1 MQRREFIAVLG
12 GMVAAWPLA
21 VRAQKSLPRIGWL
34 VFGDA
39 KKLGPVDQSLKDAL
53 AQAGLIDGLN
63 IEIVFRYANGMSDR
77 LAELATELVAQK
89 PKLLLAVGGDV
100 IKPLFEA
107 SKGDVPIV
115 GGVSDSPMRAGI
127 AVSLARPS
135 KNFTGITFLTD
146 EMAAK
151 RIELL
156 KEVAPSTKRVAVVF
170 NPQHFD
176 DEVTFARRGAESFGI
191 ELTTHPINSV
201 ADLDAA
207 LHGVSASGADSLL
220 VISSRLTG
228 IVAGKI
234 AQHGQERR
242 LPVIASWR
250 EFADSGALL
259 SYGPSR
265 IFEAKR
271 LAGYVQKILNGEK
284 PADLPIEQPVKFEL
298 VINLKTAKAVGL
310 TVLPSLL
317 ARADGVI
324 E

>member
-1 MQRREFIAVLG
+1 MKRREFITFLG
-12 GMVAAWPLA
+12 GAVAAGPLA
-21 VRAQKSLPRIGWL
+21 AHAQKSLPRIGWL
-34 VFGDA
+34 VYGGA
-39 KKLGPVDQSLKDAL
+39 TLGPIDQSLKDAL
-53 AQAGLIDGLN
+53 AQVGLVDGRN
-63 IEIVFRYANGMSDR
+63 IEIVFGYANGKTDQLAR
-77 LAELATELVAQK
+77 LALELVAQK
-89 PKLLLAVGGDV
+89 PNLLVAVGGDA

-107 SKGDVPIV
+107 SKGGIPIV

-135 KNFTGITFLTD
+135 KNFTGVTYLTD

-151 RIELL
+151 RMEFL
-156 KEVAPSTKRVAVVF
+156 KEVAPNTRRVAVIF

-176 DEVTFARRGAESFGI
+176 DEVTFARRGAQSLGI
-191 ELTTHPINSV
+191 KLTTHPINSA

-207 LHGVSASGADSLL
+207 LLAASAGGADSLF
-220 VISSRLTG
+220 VIASRLTG
-228 IVAGKI
+228 ILAAKI

-250 EFADSGALL
+250 EFAASGALL

-271 LAGYVQKILNGEK
+271 LAGYVQKVLNGAK

-298 VINLKTAKAVGL
+298 VINLKTAKALGL
-310 TVLPSLL
+310 NLPLPLL
-317 ARADGVI
+317 DRADELI

>member
-1 MQRREFIAVLG
+1 MQRRDFIGLIG
-12 GMVAAWPLA
+12 GAAAWPIA
-21 VRAQKSLPRIGWL
+21 ARAQKSLPRIGWL
-34 VFGDA
+34 VYGDA
-39 KKLGPVDQSLKDAL
+39 KLGPIDQSLKDAL
-53 AQAGLIDGLN
+53 AQAGLVDSRN
-63 IEIVFRYANGMSDR
+63 IEIVFRYANGVSDR
-77 LAELATELVAQK
+77 LAELAVELVAQK
-89 PKLLLAVGGDV
+89 PDLLLAVGGDV
-100 IKPLFEA
+100 IKPLFDA
-107 SKGDVPIV
+107 SKGSIPVI

-151 RIELL
+151 RIEFL
-156 KEVAPSTKRVAVVF
+156 KEVAPNARRTAVIF

-191 ELTTHPINSV
+191 ELTTHPISNV
-201 ADLDAA
+201 VDLDAA
-207 LHGVSASGADSLL
+207 LHAANASGADSLF

-228 IVAGKI
+228 LVAGKI
-234 AQHGQERR
+234 AQFGQERR

-250 EFADSGALL
+250 EFAASGALL

-271 LAGYVQKILNGEK
+271 LAGYVQKVLNGAK

-298 VINLKTAKAVGL
+298 VINLKTAKALGL
-310 TVLPSLL
+310 TVPPSLL
-317 ARADGVI
+317 GRTDEVI

>member
-1 MQRREFIAVLG
+1 MALLAAPASAAAQNRRF
-12 GMVAAWPLA
+12 
-21 VRAQKSLPRIGWL
+21 RIGWL

-39 KKLGPVDQSLKDAL
+39 ILDPVDRSLKDAL
-53 AQAGLIDGLN
+53 AQRGLVDGGN
-63 IEIVFRYANGMSDR
+63 IEIIYRYANGAPAR
-77 LAELATELVAQK
+77 LAELAAELVAQK
-89 PKLLLAVGGDV
+89 PNLLLAVGGDV

-107 SKGDVPIV
+107 SKGDIPIV
-115 GGVSDSPMRAGI
+115 GGVSDSPMRAGM

-156 KEVAPSTKRVAVVF
+156 KEVAPDAKRVAVIF

-176 DEVTFARRGAESFGI
+176 DEVTFARRGAESLGI
-191 ELTTHPINSV
+191 QLTTHPINDA

-207 LHGVSASGADSLL
+207 LHAVTASGADSLF

-228 IVAGKI
+228 LVAAKI

-250 EFADSGALL
+250 EFVASGCLL

-265 IFEAKR
+265 IFEATR
-271 LAGYVQKILNGEK
+271 IAGYVEKVFKGAK

-298 VINLKTAKAVGL
+298 VINLKTAKAIGL
-310 TVLPSLL
+310 TIPESFLL
-317 ARADGVI
+317 RADHVI